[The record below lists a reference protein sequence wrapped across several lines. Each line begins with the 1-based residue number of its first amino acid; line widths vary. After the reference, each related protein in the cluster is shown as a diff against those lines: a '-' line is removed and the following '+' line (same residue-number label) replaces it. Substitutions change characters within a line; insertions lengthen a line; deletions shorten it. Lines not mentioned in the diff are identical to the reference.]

1 MIYSNKEISELFKE
15 ETIHVIDYDLEYDKG
30 FPDAEKF
37 PEYNNKLFS
46 KSQGEM
52 VAAANDL
59 YRIFQH

>member
-1 MIYSNKEISELFKE
+1 MLYNNKEIAELFNE

-46 KSQGEM
+46 K
-52 VAAANDL
+52 
-59 YRIFQH
+59 ICC